1 MTVPDVDDTTA
12 VLRVLARSRENEKVN
27 NAWQKGI
34 DWVKGLQNNDGGWGA
49 FEKGVT
55 SKLLANLPIE
65 NASDMITDPS
75 TPDITGR
82 VLELFGTYTQ
92 NELPEKQK
100 QSAINWLMN
109 AQEENGS
116 WYGKWG
122 ICYDIWYVGCYDR
135 FTVTRNS
142 I

>member
-1 MTVPDVDDTTA
+1 M
-12 VLRVLARSRENEKVN
+12 
-27 NAWQKGI
+27 
-34 DWVKGLQNNDGGWGA
+34 
-49 FEKGVT
+49 T

-122 ICYDIWYVGCYDR
+122 ICYIYGTWAVMTGLR
-135 FTVTRNS
+135 SLEFHLT
-142 I
+142 IHH

>member
-1 MTVPDVDDTTA
+1 M
-12 VLRVLARSRENEKVN
+12 
-27 NAWQKGI
+27 
-34 DWVKGLQNNDGGWGA
+34 
-49 FEKGVT
+49 T

-82 VLELFGTYTQ
+82 VLEFFGTYTQ

-109 AQEENGS
+109 EQEENGS

-122 ICYDIWYVGCYDR
+122 ICYIYGTWAVMTGLRALGITSAHPSLKRATLWLEHIQHEDGGWGESCQSSVEKDLLLYHLVHHRKQHGL
-135 FTVTRNS
+135 
-142 I
+142 

>member
-1 MTVPDVDDTTA
+1 M
-12 VLRVLARSRENEKVN
+12 
-27 NAWQKGI
+27 
-34 DWVKGLQNNDGGWGA
+34 
-49 FEKGVT
+49 T

-109 AQEENGS
+109 VQEKNGS

-122 ICYDIWYVGCYDR
+122 FVIYMVRGLL
-135 FTVTRNS
+135 
-142 I
+142 